1 MPNQVI
7 KADGSRQPFDEAKP
21 KSSIEAAAKDAGLTE
36 ERASE
41 VVEQVSGN
49 VLDAIAGKE
58 EIATSEIRETALG
71 ELDKVEPSVAEAWRA
86 YDRNRGK
93 G

>member
-7 KADGSRQPFDEAKP
+7 KADGSRQPFDEARLKI
-21 KSSIEAAAKDAGLTE
+21 SIGAAAKGADLTE
-36 ERASE
+36 ERSAE
-41 VVEQVSGN
+41 VVEQVSRN
-49 VLDAIAGKE
+49 VFAAIAEKE
-58 EIATSEIRETALG
+58 EIATSEIREITLS
-71 ELDKVEPSVAEAWRA
+71 ELDKVEPSVAGAWRT